1 MQVGNVRIPGK
12 IDQEKKFVHV
22 DVPFEM
28 NLKRTMISW
37 GGPHGS
43 FSNNYVQ
50 NKYYDLSDTIEFD
63 IYSAD
68 SSQSALYKVAVA
80 YNPDAFKP
88 EVDTTKKDT
97 TVKDSTKAIPLVM
110 RNLDASVRLAG
121 NTLLY
126 LGNVADVKRLFVY
139 DALGHMVYARV
150 GLESAAIDVGFM
162 NRGVYV
168 VKVETSHGLVTERI
182 VKRE

>member
-1 MQVGNVRIPGK
+1 M
-12 IDQEKKFVHV
+12 
-22 DVPFEM
+22 
-28 NLKRTMISW
+28 T
-37 GGPHGS
+37 
-43 FSNNYVQ
+43 
-50 NKYYDLSDTIEFD
+50 DTIEFD
-63 IYSAD
+63 IHSAD
-68 SSQSALYKVAVA
+68 SSKSAVYKVAVA

-97 TVKDSTKAIPLVM
+97 TVKDTTVKDSTKVIPLVM

-126 LGNVADVKRLFVY
+126 QGNVADVKRLFIY

-150 GLESAAIDVGFM
+150 GLESAAIDVSAM

-168 VKVETSHGLVTERI
+168 VKVETKRGLVTERI